1 LVLADMGCR
10 NTVFNSQAQTGVSYL
25 KRWVASGV
33 KHYRVE
39 LVDEPASAVRD
50 ILETYKSVLD
60 GDMSPGEAARFL
72 SMLPDANG
80 NVHGISRGSLE
91 VKTEIARSDLRP
103 TAAAA
108 REAKRDR
115 SRQGR

>member
-1 LVLADMGCR
+1 MGCR

-39 LVDEPASAVRD
+39 LVDEPASAVHD